1 MTGFVQHL
9 LRTRS
14 VHLLWNFIEEIILK
28 GYFKLWDCEE
38 SDLYDGIDVSGYLP
52 ASYKVPLMIYPC
64 ESEFLAL
71 RMN

>member
-28 GYFKLWDCEE
+28 GIFKLWNRKE
-38 SDLYDGIDVSGYLP
+38 SDLYDGINVSGDLS
-52 ASYKVPLMIYPC
+52 ASYKVP
-64 ESEFLAL
+64 F
-71 RMN
+71 